1 MANEVLVNDISG
13 GQRYPLLYEGKLLL
27 ELLDEEKGIPI
38 TAAFWLLDSENRTWR
53 YILASPIV
61 DTQGPLEAYKILYKI
76 FQIYNKEAEWWPYEK
91 VRSHAE
97 WWPYKKV
104 RSHAEWWPY
113 KKVRSHAEWWPYK
126 KVRSYKE
133 EAGLGIGLTLQD
145 ITLVSPDEPVVK
157 LLRTVVKTPPIS
169 TSPIH
174 FAGNSIN
181 NMFIADAYIYRM
193 LPKSSR
199 DHPQSDVL

>member
-104 RSHAEWWPY
+104 RS
-113 KKVRSHAEWWPYK
+113 
-126 KVRSYKE
+126 YKE

-181 NMFIADAYIYRM
+181 NMFIDDAYIYRM
-193 LPKSSR
+193 LPKSPR
-199 DHPQSDVL
+199 DHPPE

>member
-76 FQIYNKEAEWWPYEK
+76 FQIYNKEEAKW
-91 VRSHAE
+91 R
-97 WWPYKKV
+97 
-104 RSHAEWWPY
+104 
-113 KKVRSHAEWWPYK
+113 PYK

-181 NMFIADAYIYRM
+181 NMFIDDAYIYRM
-193 LPKSSR
+193 LPKSPR
-199 DHPQSDVL
+199 DHPPE

>member
-27 ELLDEEKGIPI
+27 ELFDEEKGIPI

-53 YILASPIV
+53 YILASPLV

-76 FQIYNKEAEWWPYEK
+76 FQIYNKEAEWWLYE
-91 VRSHAE
+91 
-97 WWPYKKV
+97 
-104 RSHAEWWPY
+104 
-113 KKVRSHAEWWPYK
+113 

-181 NMFIADAYIYRM
+181 NMFIDDAYIYRM
-193 LPKSSR
+193 LPKSPR
-199 DHPQSDVL
+199 DHPPE

>member
-113 KKVRSHAEWWPYK
+113 KKVRS
-126 KVRSYKE
+126 YKE

-181 NMFIADAYIYRM
+181 NMFIDDAYIYRM
-193 LPKSSR
+193 LPKSPR
-199 DHPQSDVL
+199 DHPPE

>member
-27 ELLDEEKGIPI
+27 ELFDEEKGIPI

-53 YILASPIV
+53 YILASPLV

-76 FQIYNKEAEWWPYEK
+76 FQIYNKEAEWWLYE
-91 VRSHAE
+91 
-97 WWPYKKV
+97 
-104 RSHAEWWPY
+104 
-113 KKVRSHAEWWPYK
+113 

-181 NMFIADAYIYRM
+181 NMFIDDAYIYRM